1 MKKETQLWISFFFM
15 GTATLL
21 PWNFFITPFE
31 YWMTK
36 LQRSDWAN
44 ATKVAVESTTRSMMM
59 NLTVAVD
66 KETRQ
71 MPMVDDISDAAGCA
85 SSPFEF
91 NDLQKFW
98 MSSLGISTMITNLIF
113 CFVTA
118 ILAKKISQDVRFIGC
133 LIGYFVCLSATL
145 VMVKMDSE
153 EWIPSFFTSTL
164 VIVVVITICCGI
176 FQTSTFG
183 LASVFPGELN
193 LIVAVMSGQGFGG
206 IFASV
211 LNLIT
216 LSAFESPVDAA
227 FVFFLLAIIYTAF
240 ALYLFCS
247 MRKNELYLT
256 YVNKLPEQAAVATS
270 PSSREE
276 ETKLMSK
283 EGVKTGDDDLEKIT
297 FGKFIQT
304 TLWPYM
310 LSVFLVFAVTLGLF
324 PGAAAFIKP
333 ANYDCTNLYHTK
345 YFVPIWCFTLYNV
358 TDTIGRWAA
367 GKIDFPKVGEATK
380 LLTLCIARISLLVL
394 FPMTNIDI
402 QDRNTQIYFKSDLMY
417 ILLMSVIG
425 LTGGFLGSKA
435 MGAGQL
441 APAHL
446 QDDTGNLM
454 GTCLVAGLLGGASL
468 SFGVLALI

>member
-1 MKKETQLWISFFFM
+1 MKKETQLWISFFLLGM
-15 GTATLL
+15 ATLL

-36 LQRSDWAN
+36 LQRSDWKN
-44 ATKVAVESTTRSMMM
+44 ATTVVSSTTSDRELNM
-59 NLTVAVD
+59 TVKVD

-71 MPMVDDISDAAGCA
+71 MPMTDDLSDAGGCDA
-85 SSPFEF
+85 SPFEF

-98 MSSLGISTMITNLIF
+98 MSSLGIATMITNLIF
-113 CFVTA
+113 CFVTT
-118 ILAKKISQDVRFIGC
+118 ILAKKIPQNVRFIGC
-133 LIGYFVCLSATL
+133 LIGYLICLSATL
-145 VMVKMDSE
+145 IMVRLDSE
-153 EWIPSFFTSTL
+153 EWISTFFTSTL
-164 VIVVVITICCGI
+164 IIVVVITICCGI

-216 LSAFESPVDAA
+216 LSAFESPIDAA
-227 FVFFLLAIIYTAF
+227 FVFFLLAIVYTAV
-240 ALYLFCS
+240 ALYLFCA
-247 MRKNELYLT
+247 MLKNELYQT
-256 YVNKLPEQAAVATS
+256 YVNKKTEPVDEQS
-270 PSSREE
+270 PSNRDE
-276 ETKLMSK
+276 ETKLMNK
-283 EGVKTGDDDLEKIT
+283 DTEAEADQLT
-297 FGKFIQT
+297 FRQFIQS

-333 ANYDCTNLYHTK
+333 AAYDCTNTYHTK
-345 YFVPIWCFTLYNV
+345 YFVPLWCFTLYNV
-358 TDTIGRWAA
+358 TDTIGRWFA
-367 GKIDFPKVGEATK
+367 GKIDFPKVGEAKK
-380 LLTLCIARISLLVL
+380 LLTLCILRIGLLVI
-394 FPMTNIDI
+394 FPMTNIEI
-402 QDRNTQIYFKSDLMY
+402 EGRQTPIYFKSDLVY
-417 ILLMSVIG
+417 IILMSVIG
-425 LTGGFLGSKA
+425 LTGGFLSSKA

-441 APAHL
+441 APSHL